1 MTLKKVHTVSVVS
14 SCKAWLLLV
23 CSALMLTW
31 TGCKDP
37 EACFA
42 SISDPRL
49 SGHWERLP
57 QDSMVETDFGFFCSS
72 ARHRPATK
80 MTVAT
85 TQTNNS
91 FRGLQDI
98 QLIPFLKQGV
108 ITASDHPTVLGQYS
122 GLTIYNESSLN
133 SRFCYYNN
141 ARFATGVASFLLY
154 ARARVSTQASDI
166 ETKLYNGS
174 LVANYPED
182 FAPSG
187 IRFWPEKIYDSDE
200 VPAGATA
207 LADYLTH
214 IASARGVLNEGTDSE
229 VIQYWQNADHS
240 YLRAYYQNFIKQ
252 DNTGSLL
259 MAGASANV
267 MALVNELYSKLSS
280 LSLVVGSMDE
290 AVRDDIL
297 SRISTY
303 TGITFDAGEHK
314 VTSLGEMDNYPA
326 SIGLPDGA
334 AALRWNSL
342 TSKFEPQMETTT
354 VSPINAAGRFAYPA
368 ELWYRA
374 NSRIKTSDTREK
386 QAIYAPQ
393 SAWSGVL
400 AEYEYNNAMV
410 NVTTR
415 SIALITPAQ
424 YAVGCLQVK
433 LKGTTATLQD
443 ALERNVSIGTG
454 LFPLTGIVV
463 GSQRPVDFEF
473 KPIGVSEA
481 DDRFAYDCNVKRDES
496 NYFCLSTTDAAATTQ
511 TLVLQTRDAE
521 AVKVVL
527 EFQNNSAS
535 DFKGVNGTVY
545 RGTKFYLVGVLTPPA
560 DPSEDYE
567 RRVFTQDY
575 VTTANMTVGS
585 LAAAYNVMPDLLS
598 PKLEIGVAVTTQWEQ
613 ATTTTVPIV
622 Y

>member
-23 CSALMLTW
+23 CSALMLTG

-37 EACFA
+37 EAGFA

-85 TQTNNS
+85 AQTDNS

-108 ITASDHPTVLGQYS
+108 ITASDHPTARGQYS
-122 GLTIYNESSLN
+122 GLTIYNESSPD

-141 ARFATGVASFLLY
+141 ARFVPGVASFLLY
-154 ARARVSTQASDI
+154 ARARASAQASDI

-174 LVANYPED
+174 LVAVYPED
-182 FAPSG
+182 FDPAD
-187 IRFWPEKIYDSDE
+187 IRFLPEKSYASNE

-229 VIQYWQNADHS
+229 EIQYWQNADHS

-342 TSKFEPQMETTT
+342 EAKFEPQMETTT

-386 QAIYAPQ
+386 QAIYASQ

-400 AEYEYNNAMV
+400 AEYDDNNVV
-410 NVTTR
+410 NTYTR

-433 LKGTTATLQD
+433 LKGTSATLKD
-443 ALERNVSIGTG
+443 ALEQNVSIGTG

-496 NYFCLSTTDAAATTQ
+496 NYFCLSTSDAAATTQ
-511 TLVLQTRDAE
+511 TLVLQSRNTED
-521 AVKVVL
+521 VKVVL

-560 DPSEDYE
+560 DPGQDYE

-575 VTTANMTVGS
+575 TTTANMTVSS

-598 PKLEIGVAVTTQWEQ
+598 PKLEIGVEVNTQWEQ